1 MVRILEQKEPGSAM
15 KVKVKNESG
24 MTGTTIVPQPHE
36 TTELQKVGILL
47 ADALILLAQID
58 TGGKYGSKFQV
69 AVTAME
75 RLQRAQKRI
84 S

>member
-36 TTELQKVGILL
+36 ITALQEVGVLL
-47 ADALILLAQID
+47 ADAIIRLAQID
-58 TGGKYGSKFQV
+58 TGHHKFQV

-75 RLQRAQKRI
+75 HLQRAQKRI